1 MWDSDRGNSI
11 IGFPSLTEAPRTKR
25 NSILAA
31 SQPVVNHARSILSLL
46 RKSSCQEVRW
56 VLGRKYISFC
66 SALNT
71 GSEVLLLVLSPLCQ
85 SLRCA
90 IRLSIQE
97 TRSCLVYSN
106 FLWIVG
112 AWSQKKK
119 NTQLWNF
126 CPYFKQYNFQTTK
139 LGLILV

>member
-1 MWDSDRGNSI
+1 MWDSDIGNSI
-11 IGFPSLTEAPRTKR
+11 IGFPFLTEAPRTKR

-112 AWSQKKK
+112 AWSQKKRTPNFEIFVPILK
-119 NTQLWNF
+119 NIT
-126 CPYFKQYNFQTTK
+126 FKLQN
-139 LGLILV
+139 